1 MKPLNYDSE
10 GCDPMSSNCVIWQG
24 PDIECINLCK
34 GDTVSN
40 VVFKLATELCSILD
54 KLNVS
59 TYDLSC
65 LNLLECEPETWE
77 ALIQLLI
84 DRICALESGITPDTP
99 TSASGCPDCVVNICS
114 EFYYT
119 SPQGDTIT
127 TMQLQDYVTAI
138 GNRVCDIVTEI
149 STINSTLT
157 QIDGRVTQ
165 NEIDI
170 ANLQGQEVNLPT
182 VTPQCVLPSTPQS
195 LADVLTA
202 LEAAYCNLETATGTP
217 NDLYAAFLR
226 QCADLNNQ
234 PRLSGE
240 GTMSTISGWVPVV
253 STAADSLTN
262 LWLTICDLR
271 SAVLNIQQNCCNTD
285 CTAVNI
291 IMTPILNSTTE
302 LSISFFGSSIPAGY
316 TDCSPASGFVIT
328 DSSGG
333 GPLVINNVEII
344 QDHILTGQPY
354 LLDLT
359 GSQIDG
365 ANSVNITLNYCAT
378 DPVDGSTCN
387 GVIIGTALPA
397 ADCPIVSLT
406 PDFTSVTVSAS
417 WTGSVPVVL
426 TWELWNQAQ
435 TSLLASTIENVGAQG
450 SVGTVFPGLTENTVY
465 YVRVLVNGVACDFT
479 QTTTLQTLCFPPTIV
494 SVDIDYGT

>member
-202 LEAAYCNLETATGTP
+202 
-217 NDLYAAFLR
+217 
-226 QCADLNNQ
+226 
-234 PRLSGE
+234 
-240 GTMSTISGWVPVV
+240 
-253 STAADSLTN
+253 
-262 LWLTICDLR
+262 
-271 SAVLNIQQNCCNTD
+271 
-285 CTAVNI
+285 
-291 IMTPILNSTTE
+291 
-302 LSISFFGSSIPAGY
+302 
-316 TDCSPASGFVIT
+316 
-328 DSSGG
+328 
-333 GPLVINNVEII
+333 
-344 QDHILTGQPY
+344 
-354 LLDLT
+354 
-359 GSQIDG
+359 
-365 ANSVNITLNYCAT
+365 
-378 DPVDGSTCN
+378 
-387 GVIIGTALPA
+387 
-397 ADCPIVSLT
+397 
-406 PDFTSVTVSAS
+406 
-417 WTGSVPVVL
+417 
-426 TWELWNQAQ
+426 
-435 TSLLASTIENVGAQG
+435 
-450 SVGTVFPGLTENTVY
+450 
-465 YVRVLVNGVACDFT
+465 
-479 QTTTLQTLCFPPTIV
+479 
-494 SVDIDYGT
+494 